1 MLHDKTSNQQEGKG
15 KEWHSA
21 SDSLYGIIWKRVSS
35 DQRMGG
41 NEWYVEVCQQ
51 AQDRREW
58 CGSMSDG
65 KGEGKASGKSNKSKQ
80 NRHKGTYN

>member
-1 MLHDKTSNQQEGKG
+1 MLHDKTSNRQEGKG

-51 AQDRREW
+51 AQD
-58 CGSMSDG
+58 
-65 KGEGKASGKSNKSKQ
+65 
-80 NRHKGTYN
+80 